1 MTGARPRRPA
11 ATPPADSVTPHRTLE
26 EQIAALTER
35 LESTRGEQVRL
46 STDAAAAALPRD
58 ALLEKIA
65 KLETL
70 VAAQAQAT
78 HDIRGN
84 QQTRLAAEVMASKV
98 PIAQRLSPI
107 QAVASALIALVTI
120 GGFITAGVTTY
131 ATRQVDSSAMTAKM
145 AIQEGQIAQLLPLG
159 SRVAA
164 IENRFEQATRLR
176 DQETQGVKDRLR
188 GLEQS
193 DQTGIEKLQVLQ
205 QAIAGILPRLEE
217 ILRRQERLES
227 RLGSARPGGLDDS
240 PTVWRQTLP
249 GRT

>member
-145 AIQEGQIAQLLPLG
+145 AIQEGQ
-159 SRVAA
+159 
-164 IENRFEQATRLR
+164 TRLR